1 MSLPITAASPADSTT
16 LGQRLTALQSSTLWF
31 EFAGYS
37 LLAMFGAAVPGS
49 SIPVSLRLL
58 ALANCVV
65 LALTA
70 VVPVLRSS
78 RSGGWRPVI
87 TIGRSVAGC
96 VTIFLLSAMLPQH
109 AWLWAWTTI
118 FLLIYSLTLPR
129 TLAVANA
136 ALYAIAWVVGGRI
149 DSGGVMI
156 ATVLLLFIAAGAGQY
171 VGHLI
176 GRVEPGVAMLD
187 VGRSTIFT
195 VAEQGAEP
203 SLVADVEWRVLYA
216 NRPAGQ
222 WLSVSGGELVGRL
235 VSDLID
241 QGDLGAF
248 VRATELAV
256 AAPLTAQTA
265 TVRIGAVPSRR
276 RLTDLRIVNLLHD
289 PSVRAFVVHFV
300 DAEPGRMATLA
311 VEREREVL
319 RTVFDAIPLSL
330 YTKDLSGRFVSSN
343 RANLERLALANQ
355 DDLLGKTAAEL
366 VRPELARQCD
376 EYERLVAAS
385 GRVQCE
391 PPFTGLLGPD
401 DRRWF
406 EVTHVPLHAA
416 DGPVTGLLGIVT
428 DVTERKESESRLV
441 FQAAHDALTGL
452 PNRRNLV
459 ERLHEMIDEARAGNT
474 HLALIF
480 CDLDFF
486 KAIND
491 MHGHELGDQVLRSVA
506 ASISASLRPTDWI
519 ARFGGDEFVIVCRPI
534 HTVDEGMAIAERLL
548 DSVSREIHV
557 GELALKVDASF
568 GVAFLRPEHSK
579 ASELIRDA
587 DAAMYLAKEKGRHRI
602 AVFDDALRQ
611 RTVARSK
618 MDQALRYAVERNE
631 LFLMYQPKVSLQTGK
646 LCGFE
651 ALMRWRSAQGLISPV
666 EFIPL
671 AEESGTIIQLGHW
684 ALRAACRQLRQW
696 QNDYPALDDLT
707 VAVNVSVRQLFQDG
721 FVESVQAIIDEFG
734 IYPSALELEIT
745 ESAAMSN
752 PAQAVRLLSDL
763 KRSGVRIALDDFGTG
778 YSSLAHLQKLPID
791 VLKIDRAFVN
801 GLGERRE
808 NAEIAKLVIA
818 LAKTLNLE
826 TVAEGVETTDDMRA
840 LQKLQADIA
849 QGYLFSRPMSVN
861 EAEQQLRIG
870 SPYLV

>member
-1 MSLPITAASPADSTT
+1 MAATAGVDST
-16 LGQRLTALQSSTLWF
+16 LGQRLGALQSSTLWF
-31 EFAGYS
+31 EFAGFA
-37 LLAMFGAAVPGS
+37 LLALFGSAVTGS
-49 SIPVSLRLL
+49 GIPVPLRLL
-58 ALANCVV
+58 ALAGCIV
-65 LALTA
+65 LAITA
-70 VVPVLRSS
+70 LVSALRSPRGVARRAPVTFA
-78 RSGGWRPVI
+78 RSLGGCLVL
-87 TIGRSVAGC
+87 
-96 VTIFLLSAMLPQH
+96 FLLSGMLPQH

-129 TLAVANA
+129 TMAVANA
-136 ALYAIAWVVGGRI
+136 AVYAIAWVIGGRV
-149 DSGGVMI
+149 DSGGVML
-156 ATVLLLFIAAGAGQY
+156 ATVLLLFIAATAGQY

-176 GRVEPGVAMLD
+176 GRVEPGLAMLD

-195 VAEQGAEP
+195 VAEQGNEP

-222 WLSVSGGELVGRL
+222 WLSIGSAELVGTA
-235 VSDLID
+235 VTDLLD
-241 QGDLGAF
+241 PDDLPAF
-248 VRATELAV
+248 VRATQLAV

-265 TVRIGAVPSRR
+265 TVRIGGNRAAR

-300 DAEPGRMATLA
+300 DAEPGQLAKLA

-330 YTKDLSGRFVSSN
+330 YTKDLAGRYVSAN
-343 RANLERLALANQ
+343 RANLARMGLANQ
-355 DDLLGKTAAEL
+355 DDLLGKTARDI
-366 VRPELARQCD
+366 VRPELARQND
-376 EYERLVAAS
+376 EFERRVVES
-385 GRVQCE
+385 GTVQNE

-406 EVTHVPLHAA
+406 EVTHVPLHAS
-416 DGPVTGLLGIVT
+416 DGEVSGVLGIVA
-428 DVTERKESESRLV
+428 DVTERKEAEARLV

-459 ERLHEMIDEARAGNT
+459 ERLHEMIDEARAANT

-506 ASISASLRPTDWI
+506 ASISSTLRPTDWI

-534 HTVDEGMAIAERLL
+534 HSAPEGMAIAERLL
-548 DSVSREIHV
+548 ESVSREIDV
-557 GELALKVDASF
+557 GGIKLKVDASF
-568 GVAFLRPEHSK
+568 GVAFLRHEHTR

-602 AVFDDALRQ
+602 AVFDDDLRQ
-611 RTVARSK
+611 RTLARSK

-631 LFLMYQPKVSLQTGK
+631 LFLMYQPKVSLQTGR

-651 ALMRWRSAQGLISPV
+651 ALMRWKSKQGLISPV

-671 AEESGTIIQLGHW
+671 AEESGAIIQLGHW
-684 ALRAACRQLRQW
+684 ALRAACAQLHHW
-696 QNDYPALDDLT
+696 QTEFPALDDLT
-707 VAVNVSVRQLFQDG
+707 VAVNVSVRQLFQEG
-721 FVESVQAIIDEFG
+721 FVDSVCQVIDEFG

-752 PAQAVRLLSDL
+752 PAQAVRLLSEL
-763 KRSGVRIALDDFGTG
+763 KRYGVRIALDDFGTG

-801 GLGERRE
+801 GLGVHRE

-840 LQKLQADIA
+840 LQRLQADIA
-849 QGYLFSRPMSVN
+849 QGYLFSKPMSIS

-870 SPYLV
+870 SPYLI